1 MSVSDHARPWVTMSS
16 PSLGRLRFR
25 RLRLV
30 VTSGPD
36 AGRKVEFSDERVR
49 VGGRRENEL
58 PLSDPLVSGLHLEI
72 EATPLGVRLRD
83 LGSTNGTWV
92 LGLRVGEAYLKS
104 GTEILLGST
113 ALRLEAGEDSTEMAL
128 GADHF
133 GLLYGESAAMRA
145 IFARLARIAPADLP
159 VLLTG
164 ETGTGKEIA
173 ARAIHEASPRAQEP
187 FVAVECA
194 AIPDTLIESE
204 LFGYERGAFTGA
216 ERSYAGAFE
225 RAGSG
230 TLLLDEVGELP
241 LSVQPKL
248 LRALDRMEVRRLGS
262 DAARPVGARILAATN
277 RDLARMVNE
286 GSFRDDL
293 YYRLAVAEV
302 HLPPLRER
310 REDIPLLVRRLLE
323 LTPGAARELDG
334 TTMAALLG
342 HSWPGNVRELRN
354 AVQRVALVGE
364 PAFSAARPPPGSNTA
379 LPVSLDLPYKE
390 ARDQLLEQFRALYTR
405 SLLDRAGSVSAA
417 ARLAQVDRMTFHRL
431 LRRQSERGGEEPEE
445 P

>member
-1 MSVSDHARPWVTMSS
+1 MSASDQARPWVTVSS
-16 PSLGRLRFR
+16 PSQGRLRFR

-30 VTSGPD
+30 VVSGPD
-36 AGRKVEFSDERVR
+36 AGRKVEFADERVR

-83 LGSTNGTWV
+83 PGSTNGTWV

-104 GTEILLGST
+104 GTEILVGST
-113 ALRLEAGEDSTEMAL
+113 VLRLEAGEDSTEVAL
-128 GADHF
+128 GPDHF
-133 GLLYGESAAMRA
+133 GLLCGESAPMRA
-145 IFARLARIAPADLP
+145 IFARLARIAPADVP

-173 ARAIHEASPRAQEP
+173 ARAIHEASPRAHEP

-194 AIPDTLIESE
+194 AIPGTLIESE

-225 RAGSG
+225 RAASG

-262 DAARPVGARILAATN
+262 DAVRPVGARIIAATN

-302 HLPPLRER
+302 RLPPLRER

-334 TTMAALLG
+334 TTLAALLG

-364 PAFSAARPPPGSNTA
+364 PAFSAARPPRASGTA
-379 LPVSLDLPYKE
+379 LPVPLDLPYKD

-405 SLLDRAGSVSAA
+405 SLLDRTGSVSAA

-431 LRRQSERGGEEPEE
+431 LRRSESDREEPEE